1 MNLADIALFVA
12 ATEAGSLAGA
22 ARRNGTSALQASR
35 RIAALEQDMGV
46 RLFHRTTRALTLT
59 DEGERFLPYAQRMI
73 DAEGEARAALGVEG
87 GQVTGTLRITAS
99 LAFGRKV
106 VTPALIDFLA
116 LHPQLEANLVLS
128 DELLD
133 LVAQGLDLAIRVTSR
148 LRDSSLVA
156 RRLADNPRGLYA
168 APAYVAKAGMPQSLT
183 DLTAHDCL
191 PDGSTSHWSFR
202 VADRTIRQKI
212 GGRLSTHS
220 IDAIHQACVEG
231 AGIALL
237 SQWDVKEDLADGK
250 LVPVTIAGAV
260 PEAMSIVAV
269 YPSAR
274 LLPSRV
280 RLFADFLLARL
291 KG

>member
-1 MNLADIALFVA
+1 MNLSDIALFVA
-12 ATEAGSLAGA
+12 ATDAGSLAGA
-22 ARRNGTSALQASR
+22 ARRCGASALQASR

-59 DEGERFLPYAQRMI
+59 DEGERFLPFARTIME
-73 DAEGEARAALGVEG
+73 AESEARAALGFEG
-87 GQVTGTLRITAS
+87 GQVAGTLRITAS

-106 VTPALIDFLA
+106 VTPALIDFLK

-168 APAYVAKAGMPQSLT
+168 APSYVAAAGAPHSLA
-183 DLTAHDCL
+183 DLATHECL
-191 PDGSTSHWSFR
+191 PDGSTSHWIFR
-202 VADRTIRQKI
+202 TGERTIRQKI

-220 IDAIHQACVEG
+220 IDAIHQACVDG

-237 SQWDVKEDLADGK
+237 SEWDAREDLAAGK
-250 LVPVTIAGAV
+250 LVAV
-260 PEAMSIVAV
+260 NIPDAKPEAMSIVAL

-280 RLFADFLLARL
+280 RLFVEFLRARL
-291 KG
+291 QG

>member
-1 MNLADIALFVA
+1 MNVTDIALFVA

-73 DAEGEARAALGVEG
+73 EAEGEARAALGVDG

-128 DELLD
+128 DEVLD

-148 LRDSSLVA
+148 MRDSSLVA

-168 APAYVAKAGMPQSLT
+168 APAYVAAAGMPQSLT

-191 PDGSTSHWSFR
+191 PDGSTSHWTFR
-202 VADRTIRQKI
+202 VQDRTIRQKI

-237 SQWDVKEDLADGK
+237 SQWDVKEDLAAGK

-260 PEAMSIVAV
+260 PETMSIVAV

-291 KG
+291 KA